1 MPENHRYAETANEIN
16 TAINMN
22 ISETLTIDSL
32 LLNLFL
38 SYFSQKPH
46 AATINDPTA
55 NPACDRSIV
64 SPGISNTKGTYSRT
78 PNGNQTAHAP
88 AHIPAS
94 QPILILNFDC
104 STTTPQ
110 DLALLKIRQNTNP
123 EVQFYRFLNARAF
136 KQYF

>member
-1 MPENHRYAETANEIN
+1 LPENHRYAETANEIN

-46 AATINDPTA
+46 AATIKDPTA

-64 SPGISNTKGTYSRT
+64 SPGISNTKGIYSRT
-78 PNGNQTAHAP
+78 PNGNQTAHTP

-94 QPILILNFDC
+94 QPIFVLNFDC
-104 STTTPQ
+104 STISPY
-110 DLALLKIRQNTNP
+110 DLAFEKIRQNMNP

-136 KQYF
+136 K